1 MGGPVSG
8 HHCPRVDSE
17 IFRTQ
22 ERVERQGESD
32 ETFGKCNGESRCTS
46 HTQSAPRRPARAS
59 RRPPRP
65 CTPRPLR
72 FPPPAPH
79 PHPATAS
86 CAIFPPDPCRGVPSR
101 RRRGEASRGSVVQ
114 TMHGGRCLLAVHP
127 RVPLPPPDA
136 PYSRRRA
143 SHTGAFLARR
153 HVWFV
158 IACVATRGCTLP
170 PPAHPGR
177 RRLRLRR
184 ACLPAA
190 HHHHRPFARRSARLS
205 ARRPALRQRLVA
217 VLRERVLFIERYRRG
232 HLQHQECGSR

>member
-1 MGGPVSG
+1 MKRLVSVMVSRAA
-8 HHCPRVDSE
+8 HPTRNQPRAAQ
-17 IFRTQ
+17 RA
-22 ERVERQGESD
+22 RPAARPAP
-32 ETFGKCNGESRCTS
+32 
-46 HTQSAPRRPARAS
+46 APRDRCAS
-59 RRPPRP
+59 RRPPRTR
-65 CTPRPLR
+65 TPRPR
-72 FPPPAPH
+72 AAPFSPQTPAG
-79 PHPATAS
+79 A
-86 CAIFPPDPCRGVPSR
+86 CRPGDVVAR
-101 RRRGEASRGSVVQ
+101 RRAASVVQ

-127 RVPLPPPDA
+127 RVPPPPPDA

-158 IACVATRGCTLP
+158 IACVATRGRTRP

-232 HLQHQECGSR
+232 HLQLQARGSR

>member
-1 MGGPVSG
+1 MKRLVSVMVSRAA
-8 HHCPRVDSE
+8 HPTRNQPRAAQ
-17 IFRTQ
+17 RA
-22 ERVERQGESD
+22 RPAARPAP
-32 ETFGKCNGESRCTS
+32 
-46 HTQSAPRRPARAS
+46 APRDRCAS
-59 RRPPRP
+59 RRPPRTR
-65 CTPRPLR
+65 TPRPR
-72 FPPPAPH
+72 AAPFS
-79 PHPATAS
+79 PQT
-86 CAIFPPDPCRGVPSR
+86 CRGVPSR

-158 IACVATRGCTLP
+158 IACVATRGRTRP

-190 HHHHRPFARRSARLS
+190 HHPHRPFARRSARLS

-232 HLQHQECGSR
+232 HLQLQARGSR